1 MTADHISPELKSV
14 LASMIYGSNIPEK
27 YKDNEKLLKET
38 IALEDKEKYDLEF
51 YGKRRAE

>member
-1 MTADHISPELKSV
+1 
-14 LASMIYGSNIPEK
+14 MIYGSNIPEK